1 MHVHSLLLTCSL
13 NSLIIRRSQ
22 YLNIVWVVILCRS
35 AYILKQESLPSSYKS
50 FLNKHGGKDVVI
62 LQGIKEIASNKPF
75 TDLAGIE
82 KCYKTMGV
90 DVKLDPKM
98 KVPCSVSIPQVH
110 FKCFHVHK
118 FCQIFGFSSFLPT
131 FSHTINE
138 I

>member
-1 MHVHSLLLTCSL
+1 M
-13 NSLIIRRSQ
+13 
-22 YLNIVWVVILCRS
+22 
-35 AYILKQESLPSSYKS
+35 PSSYKS

-98 KVPCSVSIPQVH
+98 KVPCSVSIPKFISSVSTCIN
-110 FKCFHVHK
+110 FAKYLVFLLFYLPFHTLSMR
-118 FCQIFGFSSFLPT
+118 FDSDI
-131 FSHTINE
+131 
-138 I
+138 